1 VSTKKKLTS
10 ISAEALRP
18 RAKRYEVAD
27 AASPLRLLVLPSGHK
42 SFILRYRR
50 PDGRTAKLT
59 LGRFDPSAEMTGD
72 AVIGAPMTLGAA
84 RQLAAECL
92 REKARGDD
100 PAGLVE
106 KARVEAAKAA
116 TLGEVLPDYLS
127 DLAERNRSH
136 AATARNLTG
145 LVTPWLTRPLSSIT
159 PDDCWTFVQR
169 ARTHGITGLE
179 VRHKGPRESRA
190 RLAHSLLGGLFTWCV
205 AKRKLKVSPMAGL
218 EAPVAANARD
228 RVLDDNEINIFWRAT
243 EALSVWHRS
252 CLRLLLLTG
261 ARVREI
267 SELRRDEI
275 KGDTL
280 KLSGARTKNKKAH
293 TIPLSAQ
300 AREVLGTMPHVLGCD
315 YVFSMG
321 RVPISNWHRVKGQLD
336 AEMRRMGWNGEPW
349 RVHDLRRTAATLL
362 ARLGT
367 AIHVTEKLLNHTSG
381 KLGGLVGVYQRYEYE
396 PECRE
401 AVEKLGAEVSA
412 ILAKP
417 SAVAPAET
425 ALAA

>member
-27 AASPLRLLVLPSGHK
+27 AASALRLLVLPSGHK

-84 RQLAAECL
+84 RQLAAACL

-106 KARVEAAKAA
+106 KARVAAAKAV
-116 TLGEVLPDYLS
+116 TIGEALPNYLA
-127 DLAERNRSH
+127 DLAKRNRSH
-136 AATARNLTG
+136 TATARTLRC
-145 LVTPWLTRPLSSIT
+145 LVAAWTARPLSSIT
-159 PDDCWTFVQR
+159 PDDCWTLVQR
-169 ARTHGITGLE
+169 ARTLGLGLE
-179 VRHKGPRESRA
+179 VRREGPSESRA

-205 AKRKLKVSPMAGL
+205 KKRKLPRSPMAGL
-218 EAPVAANARD
+218 EAPEAANARD
-228 RVLDDNEINIFWRAT
+228 RVLDDDEIGIFWQAT
-243 EALSVWHRS
+243 EALSPWHRA

-261 ARVREI
+261 ARLREI
-267 SELRRDEI
+267 SQMRRDEI
-275 KGDTL
+275 KGDTFA
-280 KLSGARTKNKKAH
+280 LSGERTKNKRAH
-293 TIPLSAQ
+293 TISLSPL
-300 AREVLGTMPHVLGCD
+300 AREVLGSVPHVLGCD
-315 YVFSMG
+315 HVFSMG

-336 AEMRRMGWNGEPW
+336 AAMQRRGWNAKPW
-349 RVHDLRRTAATLL
+349 VIHDLRRTFATKL
-362 ARLGT
+362 AEMQT
-367 AIHVTEKLLNHTSG
+367 PIHVTEKLLNHVSG
-381 KLGGLVGVYQRYEYE
+381 TRRGLVSVYQRYEYE
-396 PECRE
+396 PERRE
-401 AVEKLGAEVSA
+401 AVEKLAGEIRRIIASA
-412 ILAKP
+412 R
-417 SAVAPAET
+417 SPAAA